1 MRRRNVRTYL
11 RVATSLTLLLLL
23 AVLHAA
29 AQPPAQ
35 EGQPAQPT
43 VNPEIEAVQTILQT
57 NDPQQRLGLVEKFLA
72 EYPASQYR
80 TNVLLA
86 AAEAHRMQNHYE
98 EAIEYGERALAINPR
113 DAISLI
119 LVADS
124 LSEGAQPDQPDYD
137 KDLNRAE
144 EYSRRALAILPEL
157 FASVPHR
164 PDVPEEQYKLRENYM
179 EAQVHA
185 TLGFVYYRRKKLDEA
200 EKELKLAA
208 DMNQLRPNAAD
219 YERLGV
225 VQVEQKKYQEAK
237 VSFQRCQEL
246 GGPAFFETCSK
257 RIERV
262 DQVLEKEQAPTT
274 PQE

>member
-1 MRRRNVRTYL
+1 VKTYL
-11 RVATSLTLLLLL
+11 GVATTLALLFLL
-23 AVLHAA
+23 AVLAAA
-29 AQPPAQ
+29 AQQRAP
-35 EGQPAQPT
+35 GTQPAQPT
-43 VNPEIEAVQTILQT
+43 VNPEIEAVQTILQM
-57 NDPQQRLGLVEKFLA
+57 NDPQQRLTLVDQFLA
-72 EYPASQYR
+72 EYPASQFR
-80 TNVLLA
+80 GTVLLA
-86 AAEAHRMQNHYE
+86 AAEAHRMQNDYDQ
-98 EAIEYGERALAINPR
+98 AVEYGERALAINPR

-124 LSEGAQPDQPDYD
+124 LSEGTHPNQADYE
-137 KDLNRAE
+137 KKLNKAE

-185 TLGFVYYRRKKLDEA
+185 TLGFVYYRRKKFDDA
-200 EKELKLAA
+200 EKELKLAT

-225 VQVEQKKYQEAK
+225 VQLEQKKYQEAK
-237 VSFQRCQEL
+237 ANFQRCQEL
-246 GGPAFFETCSK
+246 GGVAFETCAK

-262 DQVLEKEQAPTT
+262 DKMLGTEPAPTP